1 MWEIPDLDYTVKK
14 IYENF
19 DSTDFIRKLY
29 KAIKNNSWEKELYI
43 YFSEIYEELFANLVL
58 KKTFISNDT
67 KKMLETLAMP
77 IYKKDDSEKSRI
89 YEKIEKV

>member
-1 MWEIPDLDYTVKK
+1 
-14 IYENF
+14 
-19 DSTDFIRKLY
+19 
-29 KAIKNNSWEKELYI
+29 LYI

-77 IYKKDDSEKSRI
+77 IYKKDDLEKNRI